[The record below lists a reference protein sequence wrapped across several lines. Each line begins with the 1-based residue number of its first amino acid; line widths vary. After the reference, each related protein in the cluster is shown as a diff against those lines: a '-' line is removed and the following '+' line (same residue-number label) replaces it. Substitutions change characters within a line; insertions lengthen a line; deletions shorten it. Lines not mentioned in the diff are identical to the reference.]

1 MAATRTNKGVE
12 DNFNVEHEEEF
23 VSKTQ
28 IKQEALA
35 LQKLGVSLI
44 DLSQAELAKI
54 PMDSELLDSVLLAR
68 RIRQKKEGY
77 RRQLQF
83 IGKLMR
89 SRDVAP
95 IEQALLTIK
104 SAHKKQNNE
113 FHKLEQLRDDM
124 IGQGDQ
130 IIEST
135 LNEYTTLDRQKLRQL
150 VRQAKKQKTENKPP
164 KASRELFKYLKET
177 IIG

>member
-1 MAATRTNKGVE
+1 MAATRQNKGVE
-12 DNFNVEHEEEF
+12 ETFDVEHEEEF
-23 VSKTQ
+23 ISKTQ

-54 PMDSELLDSVLLAR
+54 PMDSELLEAVMLAR

-89 SRDVAP
+89 NRDVAP
-95 IEQALLTIK
+95 IEQAMLTIK

-113 FHKLEQLRDDM
+113 FHKLELLRDEM
-124 IGQGDQ
+124 ISQGDS

-135 LNEYTTLDRQKLRQL
+135 LSDYPTLDRQKLRQL

-164 KASRELFKYLKET
+164 KASRELFKYLKEMIT
-177 IIG
+177 G